1 MGVRPS
7 GIVKAA
13 LPLRTLCYIINN
25 MNFVQ
30 LAGLIAGVL
39 LIVGCETTETTGTG
53 NQEQKR
59 LAQIQRQQAEAA
71 QYDESD
77 INLWNAHQ
85 DRLMQGTNPALTY
98 TPLAQH

>member
-1 MGVRPS
+1 M
-7 GIVKAA
+7 K
-13 LPLRTLCYIINN
+13 
-25 MNFVQ
+25 Q
-30 LAGLIAGVL
+30 LQLVAVTAAGVL
-39 LIVGCETTETTGTG
+39 LISCETTQTTGMG

-59 LAQIQRQQAEAA
+59 LAQIQREQEENA

-85 DRLMQGTNPALTY
+85 DRLTQGTNPALTY

>member
-1 MGVRPS
+1 M
-7 GIVKAA
+7 K
-13 LPLRTLCYIINN
+13 
-25 MNFVQ
+25 Q
-30 LAGLIAGVL
+30 LQLVAVTAAGVL
-39 LIVGCETTETTGTG
+39 SISCETTQTTGVG

-59 LAQIQRQQAEAA
+59 LAQIQREQAENA

>member
-1 MGVRPS
+1 MKQLQLVALL
-7 GIVKAA
+7 GIFAFFA
-13 LPLRTLCYIINN
+13 S
-25 MNFVQ
+25 
-30 LAGLIAGVL
+30 
-39 LIVGCETTETTGTG
+39 CETTETTTGVG

-59 LAQIQRQQAEAA
+59 MAAIQRERQENA

-85 DRLMQGTNPALTY
+85 DQLMQGTNPALTY

>member
-1 MGVRPS
+1 MKQLQLV
-7 GIVKAA
+7 A
-13 LPLRTLCYIINN
+13 LLGAFAFL
-25 MNFVQ
+25 
-30 LAGLIAGVL
+30 
-39 LIVGCETTETTGTG
+39 VGCETTETAGVG

-59 LAQIQRQQAEAA
+59 MAAIQREKQESA

-77 INLWNAHQ
+77 VNLWNAQQ